1 MSACHYLD
9 PCYLTCIDKTQ
20 AVRFDSCTEF
30 CLFKRI
36 KYNAVSPIG
45 QQPIWSR
52 LVPSI
57 LRVYQGPVSQASTFL
72 WTVQHDILNQSKM
85 VKVHA
90 FTSVQYDISLNDD
103 EWPGERTGSICVKF
117 SWWGPS
123 RRLDWFVGLQN
134 RCLAHTTVCCDS
146 VVCLCPWFA
155 SYCELDKST
164 IPVKSAEN
172 DVHSCIRSFILGLKF
187 TSRELKACVFQTFM
201 RVVLKSLDIKRSN
214 TFDTFI
220 TKKMI
225 MDVTHARSL

>member
-1 MSACHYLD
+1 MLRQHSWWVHATTWIHAISHAFTKPKRWGLILAPNLVCSSGSNTMPCHPSDSNQFGLD
-9 PCYLTCIDKTQ
+9 
-20 AVRFDSCTEF
+20 
-30 CLFKRI
+30 
-36 KYNAVSPIG
+36 
-45 QQPIWSR
+45 WSR
-52 LVPSI
+52 QYS
-57 LRVYQGPVSQASTFL
+57 VYIK
-72 WTVQHDILNQSKM
+72 DR
-85 VKVHA
+85 A

-117 SWWGPS
+117 SWWGPR
-123 RRLDWFVGLQN
+123 RRLDWFVGPEN
-134 RCLAHTTVCCDS
+134 RSLAHTTVCCDS